1 MQNRYDVVVIGA
13 GVAGM
18 TAALYLKR
26 SGLELLI
33 IEKSAPGGQINRSA
47 LVENYPGFTNIDGP
61 TLAANIFTQVNK
73 LGIKYKSGNVKEII
87 NNNEYKQIILDNEV
101 IDAKTIVI
109 ATGRQPRELG
119 LPNEKSLT
127 GRGISWCAI
136 CDGYFFKD
144 QEVAVVGGGDSAL
157 EETLFLASICKKVYL
172 IHRRDVFT
180 ASNELQTKV
189 KALENVEFILNSN
202 ISEIIE
208 KDNKLNKIKVT
219 NNDQQTKEL
228 EVSGLFIYIGSVPDT
243 QNFKSLNILNENGY
257 IVVDKNYETAI
268 KGIYACGDVIDKSLY
283 QLTTAVGDAS
293 TAAFNLKKSYF
304 S

>member
-1 MQNRYDVVVIGA
+1 MQNSYDVVVIGA

-26 SGLELLI
+26 SGLEPLI

-61 TLAANIFTQVNK
+61 TLASNIFTQVNK
-73 LGIKYKSGNVKEII
+73 LGIKYKSGTVKEII

-101 IDAKTIVI
+101 INTKTIVI

-157 EETLFLASICKKVYL
+157 EETLFLANICKKVYL

-180 ASNELQTKV
+180 ASNDLQAKV
-189 KALENVEFILNSN
+189 KLLENVEFILNSN
-202 ISEIIE
+202 ISGIIE
-208 KDNKLNKIKVT
+208 KDNKLNKIIIT
-219 NNDQQTKEL
+219 NNSQQTKEL

-243 QNFKSLNILNENGY
+243 QNFKALNILNENGY

>member
-1 MQNRYDVVVIGA
+1 MQNSYDVVVIGA

-26 SGLELLI
+26 SGLEPLI

-61 TLAANIFTQVNK
+61 TLASNIITQVNK
-73 LGIKYKSGNVKEII
+73 LGIKYKSGTVKEII

-101 IDAKTIVI
+101 INTKTIVI

-180 ASNELQTKV
+180 ASNDLQAKV
-189 KALENVEFILNSN
+189 KLLENVEFILNSN
-202 ISEIIE
+202 ISGIIE
-208 KDNKLNKIKVT
+208 KDNKLNKIIIT
-219 NNDQQTKEL
+219 NNSQQTKEL

-243 QNFKSLNILNENGY
+243 QNFKALNILNENGY

>member
-1 MQNRYDVVVIGA
+1 MQNSYDVVVIGA

-26 SGLELLI
+26 SGLEPLI

-61 TLAANIFTQVNK
+61 TLASNIFTQVNK
-73 LGIKYKSGNVKEII
+73 LGIKYKSGTVKEII

-101 IDAKTIVI
+101 INTKTIVI

-180 ASNELQTKV
+180 ASNDLQAKV
-189 KALENVEFILNSN
+189 KLLENVEFILNSN
-202 ISEIIE
+202 ISGIIE
-208 KDNKLNKIKVT
+208 KDNKLNKIIIT
-219 NNDQQTKEL
+219 NNDKQTKEL

-243 QNFKSLNILNENGY
+243 QNFKALNILNENGY